1 MSSNAKI
8 GGKIVLEGASKYNSD
23 LKQIQQNLTLLRSEM
38 KVCNTQ
44 YSTNANSVE
53 ALSKKQEI
61 YSKEIEQVGKKIK
74 TYADAIEEQKNKQNQ
89 AAQNIETY
97 SSKLDTAKQ
106 KLEALEKS
114 GNATNEELEEQK
126 QVVSELEK
134 KLEEANG
141 EYTSSEA
148 AIKKFTT
155 AQNNAQA
162 ELNKLDNELKENDKY
177 LDEAKNSADGCA
189 TSIDQ
194 YGKEVDEAGEK
205 TSVFGDIV
213 KGSLTADAIE
223 AGIRTLVDGLKRV
236 AEFAYEAGSSFE
248 AGMSKVQAISGATGE
263 ELEALTAKAK
273 EMGATTMFS
282 ATEAADALQYMAMA
296 GWKADE
302 MISGLPA
309 VMDLAA
315 ASGENLGTVSDILTD
330 DLTAFGLSAD
340 DAGHFADVLAAASSN
355 ANTNVSLMGETFKY
369 AGATAG
375 AMGYTIEDL
384 AVATGLMA
392 NAGIKAS
399 NAGTALRSVITRM
412 AKPTKESQIAM
423 DDLGI
428 SLTDREGNML
438 SFMQIMEKM
447 RDSFAGL
454 TEAEKSQY
462 AAMLAGKT
470 GMSGLLAVVNASE
483 TDFNK
488 LVDSID
494 NCNGVAK
501 EMADIM
507 QDNLK
512 GKVTILQ
519 SALEGL
525 GIAVYD
531 VFSDELKEAVEAAT
545 GSIDRLHDAVE
556 NGDLGVSLNK
566 LSEAMGDFIAGVAE
580 ASETVLPVFINA
592 LTWIIDN
599 APVVMGALAGMKIG
613 SIITEAIT
621 VYEGLTV
628 AIEGVSAAQ
637 LILNGV
643 MAANPIGLVCAAI
656 GVLAGVCITAA
667 SALKD
672 ESNAFDENLE
682 ASKKLIAENEKFV
695 QSTKDGIES
704 RKQYRDSLEADKDIA
719 LKLVNELET
728 LQNQTSLTTEEQN
741 RQKMIV
747 DELNQI
753 YPDLGLSINGATGEL
768 NMSTDAIRDNIE
780 ATLEQQKVLAAQED
794 MIEIAKKQYE
804 AEKELNALREQQN
817 EMITANTEA
826 TQRAAEEWQKYGD
839 TLYTTQDNVNAA
851 SESVQELDGKISEQQ
866 DLIEQLS
873 NEYQAAAD
881 YVSSANDQMVQS
893 TADACEQTE
902 SALDEWSEEQQKE
915 LDKMVQSIDEFSGAF
930 DRMATEASTS
940 LEEMNANLEHNAQAM
955 NDYAEN
961 IHKAMA
967 LASASTDVNTK
978 DIVNYL
984 ISMGTDGAA
993 ELAEFVKAAESKS
1006 KEYDDILQNW
1016 ADFEKAQ
1023 NETERALEDWRL
1035 GMGIKYDNIAADT
1048 KTFQDDM
1055 VKDQEDFHKTELDN
1069 ADQFKEDYTTM
1080 ATETQQSHAE
1090 ATLDEQE
1097 TVEDAYATVSQA
1109 AIDATTD
1116 TLEMNGG
1123 RSEVFYN
1130 VGITVDESFADG
1142 IDAGTSMVEGAMQ
1155 RMCERVCESVD
1166 ISGLTDR
1173 IDAALAEA
1181 ADRAEATFG

>member
-44 YSTNANSVE
+44 YATNANSVE

-61 YSKEIEQVGKKIK
+61 YSKEIDQVGKKIK
-74 TYADAIEEQKNKQNQ
+74 TYADAIEEQKTKQNQ

-97 SSKLDTAKQ
+97 SGKLETAKQ

-126 QVVSELEK
+126 QVISELEK

-205 TSVFGDIV
+205 TSMFGDIV

-223 AGIRTLVDGLKRV
+223 AGIKTLVDGLKRV

-248 AGMSKVQAISGATGE
+248 ASMSKVQAISGAAGAD
-263 ELEALTAKAK
+263 LDALTAKAK
-273 EMGATTMFS
+273 EMGSTTMFS

-302 MISGLPA
+302 MIAGLPA

-315 ASGENLGTVSDILTD
+315 ASGENLSTVSDILTD
-330 DLTAFGLSAD
+330 DLTAFGLTAD

-423 DDLGI
+423 DALGI

-454 TEAEKSQY
+454 TEAEKAQY

-488 LVDSID
+488 LVDSIE

-525 GIAVYD
+525 GIAVFD
-531 VFSDELKEAVEAAT
+531 VFSDELKEGVEAAT
-545 GSIDRLHDAVE
+545 ESIDRLHDAVE
-556 NGDLGVSLNK
+556 NGDLGVSLN
-566 LSEAMGDFIAGVAE
+566 
-580 ASETVLPVFINA
+580 
-592 LTWIIDN
+592 
-599 APVVMGALAGMKIG
+599 
-613 SIITEAIT
+613 
-621 VYEGLTV
+621 
-628 AIEGVSAAQ
+628 
-637 LILNGV
+637 
-643 MAANPIGLVCAAI
+643 
-656 GVLAGVCITAA
+656 
-667 SALKD
+667 
-672 ESNAFDENLE
+672 
-682 ASKKLIAENEKFV
+682 
-695 QSTKDGIES
+695 
-704 RKQYRDSLEADKDIA
+704 
-719 LKLVNELET
+719 
-728 LQNQTSLTTEEQN
+728 
-741 RQKMIV
+741 
-747 DELNQI
+747 
-753 YPDLGLSINGATGEL
+753 
-768 NMSTDAIRDNIE
+768 
-780 ATLEQQKVLAAQED
+780 
-794 MIEIAKKQYE
+794 
-804 AEKELNALREQQN
+804 
-817 EMITANTEA
+817 
-826 TQRAAEEWQKYGD
+826 
-839 TLYTTQDNVNAA
+839 
-851 SESVQELDGKISEQQ
+851 
-866 DLIEQLS
+866 
-873 NEYQAAAD
+873 
-881 YVSSANDQMVQS
+881 
-893 TADACEQTE
+893 
-902 SALDEWSEEQQKE
+902 
-915 LDKMVQSIDEFSGAF
+915 
-930 DRMATEASTS
+930 
-940 LEEMNANLEHNAQAM
+940 
-955 NDYAEN
+955 
-961 IHKAMA
+961 
-967 LASASTDVNTK
+967 
-978 DIVNYL
+978 
-984 ISMGTDGAA
+984 
-993 ELAEFVKAAESKS
+993 
-1006 KEYDDILQNW
+1006 
-1016 ADFEKAQ
+1016 
-1023 NETERALEDWRL
+1023 
-1035 GMGIKYDNIAADT
+1035 
-1048 KTFQDDM
+1048 
-1055 VKDQEDFHKTELDN
+1055 
-1069 ADQFKEDYTTM
+1069 
-1080 ATETQQSHAE
+1080 
-1090 ATLDEQE
+1090 
-1097 TVEDAYATVSQA
+1097 
-1109 AIDATTD
+1109 
-1116 TLEMNGG
+1116 
-1123 RSEVFYN
+1123 
-1130 VGITVDESFADG
+1130 
-1142 IDAGTSMVEGAMQ
+1142 
-1155 RMCERVCESVD
+1155 
-1166 ISGLTDR
+1166 
-1173 IDAALAEA
+1173 
-1181 ADRAEATFG
+1181 